1 MMRKQ
6 FALFLVAGGL
16 AACVNI
22 GSRMILSLWISYAPS
37 IVLAYLAGMATAFGL
52 NKLFVFRE
60 AQRDLGSQAFW
71 FALVNLAAVLQT
83 LGISLLLSRWLLPRM
98 GMASYVETI
107 AHVVG
112 VGIPVITSYFGHKYL
127 SFSTR

>member
-22 GSRMILSLWISYAPS
+22 GARMVLSTSIAYVPA
-37 IVLAYLAGMATAFGL
+37 IVLAYLAGMGTAFFL
-52 NKLFVFRE
+52 NKLFVFQE
-60 AQRDLGSQAFW
+60 AQRGLGTQAFW
-71 FALVNLAAVLQT
+71 FVLVNLAAVLQT
-83 LGISLLLSRWLLPRM
+83 IGISLLLSRWMLPCM
-98 GMASYVETI
+98 GVTSYAETI

-112 VGIPVITSYFGHKYL
+112 VGVPVITSYFGHKYL